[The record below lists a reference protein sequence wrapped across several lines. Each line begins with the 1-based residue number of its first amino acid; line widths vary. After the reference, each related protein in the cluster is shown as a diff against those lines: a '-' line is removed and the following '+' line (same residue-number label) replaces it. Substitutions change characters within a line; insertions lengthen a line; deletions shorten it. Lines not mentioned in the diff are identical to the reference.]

1 MALDRQRTLA
11 RRAAAAVLLATTFA
25 FAAQCTQ
32 AADERPLIEPNGGTT
47 AKNRPPDF
55 KEIEKAVAKQLS
67 SAKDYKTGD
76 LLTEASV
83 SPVFKSLEDLGWSV
97 KEKKEIEKLFLPE
110 NDWLVKQFRSKKGQ
124 AFMRNVA
131 KNPDGF
137 DRLDRLRRMPGGER
151 QVADLVQSPDGF
163 KMIEYM
169 STTQGGK
176 NLGKQ
181 LSKGKRGEN
190 FNEPTGRLYTE
201 RQLIDRLKSLHKQA
215 ELETREK
222 S

>member
-1 MALDRQRTLA
+1 MALVRLIA
-11 RRAAAAVLLATTFA
+11 RRAAAAVLMTTTFA
-25 FAAQCTQ
+25 IATLSAV
-32 AADERPLIEPNGGTT
+32 AADERPLIEPNGGTPKKT
-47 AKNRPPDF
+47 GLPEF
-55 KEIEKAVAKQLS
+55 KEIEKAVAKQLAA
-67 SAKDYKTGD
+67 AKDYKTGD
-76 LLTEASV
+76 LLTDASV
-83 SPVFKSLEDLGWSV
+83 SPVFKSLEELGWPV
-97 KEKKEIEKLFLPE
+97 KEKKEIERLFLAE

-151 QVADLVQSPDGF
+151 QVADLIQSPDGF